1 MIQTEIQRKALART
15 LNETKSKGFSYLKF
29 ITAVDYPD
37 HVQVIYMFANL
48 QTAETLNLEL
58 KLHKTDDDLWID
70 SIIKEFPSAN
80 WYEREL
86 SEMFG
91 IKVMGRSAKRLL
103 LENWNG
109 TEYPLR
115 KEFVWGNEYKKVE

>member
-1 MIQTEIQRKALART
+1 
-15 LNETKSKGFSYLKF
+15 
-29 ITAVDYPD
+29 
-37 HVQVIYMFANL
+37 MFANL

-70 SIIKEFPSAN
+70 SIVKEFPSAN